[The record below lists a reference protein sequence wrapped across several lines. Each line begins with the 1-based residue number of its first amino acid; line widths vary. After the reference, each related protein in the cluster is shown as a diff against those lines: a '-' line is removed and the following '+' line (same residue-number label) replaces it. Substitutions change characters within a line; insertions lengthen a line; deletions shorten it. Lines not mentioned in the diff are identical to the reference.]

1 MSRSQK
7 FISSLTHSRR
17 TFLSTYLI
25 ISSTWYLSLFPGRLG
40 FDYSKAIVMI
50 QNGESTSWWT
60 SLFWWFLRISSL
72 EGRSIAIA
80 SFLCLMGLGYSLFY
94 LCESLPGKKS
104 VNRLSLLLV
113 SLTPIYGAFGVN
125 VSHDVF
131 QVAGIVIFTGFQ
143 LRVFSAREKIG
154 TADYLAVT
162 LASAMVLTTH
172 YGLPLVAVNVFLFLF
187 QKYFKL
193 AFLIAGSTALI
204 SAISPIGI
212 TQVPTYGLVIPIMG
226 DLKCIAQL
234 ETAELSGA
242 DWDFLLSLA
251 PKNEW
256 KDPKTCSF
264 TDYSLGDMKSID
276 LGEIEFNSNLVSN
289 YLRITSNNPAVVAMA
304 HFQRA
309 SIALPPPF
317 FFGPPNQVT
326 RDPEVPIGQ
335 GTNNALQS
343 YPGVLHPSIDE
354 PSVDVKIGWLAP
366 LEALAQAAIFLINQA
381 SWFWGWGGLWLWPIV
396 LYMAVSFKGIGIFGR
411 LSILS
416 NILVLHGL
424 LLILAAPLP
433 RYVIS
438 TILFG
443 LLIAIR
449 SVIIGYLKI
458 PIKRSHID
466 LSGKNA
472 D

>member
-1 MSRSQK
+1 MSRSKK
-7 FISSLTHSRR
+7 FISSLVHSRR
-17 TFLSTYLI
+17 SFLGAYLI
-25 ISSTWYLSLFPGRLG
+25 ISFAWYLSLFPGRLG

-50 QNGESTSWWT
+50 QNGESTNWWT

-72 EGRSIAIA
+72 EGRTIAIA
-80 SFLCLMGLGYSLFY
+80 SFLCLTGLGYSLFY
-94 LCESLPGKKS
+94 LCESLPGKKT

-131 QVAGIVIFTGFQ
+131 QVAGILIFTGFQ
-143 LRVFSAREKIG
+143 FRVFSAREKIG

-193 AFLIAGSTALI
+193 AFLIAGSTVLI
-204 SAISPIGI
+204 STISTIGI

-226 DLKCIAQL
+226 DLKCVAQL
-234 ETAELSGA
+234 ETAELSDA
-242 DWDFLLSLA
+242 DWNFLLSLA

-256 KDPKTCSF
+256 TDPKTCSF

-289 YLRITSNNPAVVAMA
+289 YLRIATKNPAVVAMA

-309 SIALPPPF
+309 SVALPPPF

>member
-1 MSRSQK
+1 MSRSKK
-7 FISSLTHSRR
+7 FISSLVHSRR
-17 TFLSTYLI
+17 TFLGTYLI
-25 ISSTWYLSLFPGRLG
+25 ISSAWYLSLFPGRLG

-80 SFLCLMGLGYSLFY
+80 SFLCLIGLGYSLFY
-94 LCESLPGKKS
+94 LCESLPGKKT

-131 QVAGIVIFTGFQ
+131 QVAGILIFTGFQ
-143 LRVFSAREKIG
+143 FRVFSAREMIG
-154 TADYLAVT
+154 AADYLAVT

-172 YGLPLVAVNVFLFLF
+172 YGLPLVAVNVFLFLV

-193 AFLIAGSTALI
+193 AFLIAGSTVLI
-204 SAISPIGI
+204 STISPIGI

-234 ETAELSGA
+234 ETAELSDA

-256 KDPKTCSF
+256 TDPKTCSF

-289 YLRITSNNPAVVAMA
+289 YLTIASNNPAVVAMA

-326 RDPEVPIGQ
+326 RNPAVPIGQ

-354 PSVDVKIGWLAP
+354 ASVNNQISWLLP
-366 LEALAQAAIFLINQA
+366 LEAVAQASIFLVNQA

-396 LYMAVSFKGIGIFGR
+396 IYLTFGFKGLGV
-411 LSILS
+411 LSRITILS
-416 NILVLHGL
+416 NVLVLHGL
-424 LLILAAPLP
+424 LLILSAPLP

-438 TILFG
+438 TILLG
-443 LLIAIR
+443 LFISIKVTIEA
-449 SVIIGYLKI
+449 YLMVPK
-458 PIKRSHID
+458 KYA
-466 LSGKNA
+466 LKT
-472 D
+472 